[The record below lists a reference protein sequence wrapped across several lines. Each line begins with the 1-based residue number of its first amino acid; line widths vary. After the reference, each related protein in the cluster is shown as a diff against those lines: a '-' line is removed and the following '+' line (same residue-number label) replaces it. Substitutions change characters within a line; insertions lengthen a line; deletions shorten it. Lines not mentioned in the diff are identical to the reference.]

1 MYVKP
6 VLWILALLALN
17 SVANGQ
23 STEAEFEALMKQ
35 RNAAAVET
43 LARQRLQAVPTDDM
57 ALWAW
62 GRVVAGDPV
71 KRAEV
76 LPRAEACVVV
86 RPQSA
91 RCHHVLA
98 GLYSSMAMSA
108 GITDGLKLAG
118 KIKDHLV
125 QAVKW
130 DPRNFLMRWE
140 LSQFYLQAPGIVGGS
155 VRKAR
160 ALALDYASVD
170 PVRSRLLMAA
180 VHTYEK
186 EWPEAAAELG
196 AVQAG
201 RNPGLLEDL
210 NDGWVNLGF
219 AQLRAEE
226 SEPAAKAFRQ
236 VLATNPEHAY
246 AHFGLGRCHLAQNR
260 ASEAIAALDRAAQL
274 NPKLNVY
281 YHLGIAYQSKGDKS
295 KAITAFR
302 QALRLPLSGKSA
314 DDVQQ
319 RLKQLGDE

>member
-1 MYVKP
+1 MYVKS

-23 STEAEFEALMKQ
+23 STEAEFAALMKQ

-62 GRVVAGDPV
+62 GRVVAGDPA

-76 LPRAEACVVV
+76 LPRAEACVVA

-98 GLYSSMAMSA
+98 GLYSAMAMSA
-108 GITDGLKLAG
+108 GISDGLKLAG

-125 QAVKW
+125 QAVTL
-130 DPRNFLMRWE
+130 DPKNFVMRWE

-160 ALALDYASVD
+160 ALARDYASVD
-170 PVRSRLLMAA
+170 PARSRLLMAA

-186 EWPEAAAELG
+186 EWSEAAAELS

-201 RNPGLLEDL
+201 RNAGLLEDL

-219 AQLRAEE
+219 AQLRAEAW
-226 SEPAAKAFRQ
+226 EPAAKAFRQ
-236 VLATNPEHAY
+236 VLATDAEHAF

-260 ASEAIAALDRAAQL
+260 ASEAVAALERAAQL

-281 YHLGIAYQSKGDKS
+281 YHLGVAHQSQGDKS
-295 KAITAFR
+295 KAITAFQ

-314 DDVQQ
+314 DDVRQ
-319 RLKQLGDE
+319 RLKQLGAG